1 MLDSS
6 RKDRKVSRQ
15 SGQPPS
21 KPSLVIRIAEKRSP
35 RTLLFFFLKQL
46 QSSVNVTIYKGV
58 PYVQLAYFCS
68 IYIDEQGVREE
79 AEIILKLPSVRATGI
94 NQNQ

>member
-6 RKDRKVSRQ
+6 RKDRKVSRR

-35 RTLLFFFLKQL
+35 RTLPFFLKQL

-58 PYVQLAYFCS
+58 PYVQLAYFYS
-68 IYIDEQGVREE
+68 IYVDEQGVREE
-79 AEIILKLPSVRATGI
+79 AEIILKLPSLRATGI
-94 NQNQ
+94 NQHQ